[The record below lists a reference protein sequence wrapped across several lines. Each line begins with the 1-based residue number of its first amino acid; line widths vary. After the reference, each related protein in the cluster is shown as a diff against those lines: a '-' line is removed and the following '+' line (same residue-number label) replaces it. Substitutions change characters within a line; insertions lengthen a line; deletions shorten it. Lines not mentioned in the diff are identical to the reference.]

1 VSASIVSGNRI
12 RLQGSVEKLNLSN
25 FTASNFDRDKSNIG
39 IIKDTATSTVVEKIT
54 ENRQQHSSITAKIT
68 EAFEIFASARAEVGA
83 SSRRAQEN
91 EAAAQDILLT
101 LEENMS
107 EIRDADLASLL
118 TQLEFL
124 MTNKEAAQATFTRI
138 TSKSLFDFLG

>member
-1 VSASIVSGNRI
+1 
-12 RLQGSVEKLNLSN
+12 LKFLLLLEQ
-25 FTASNFDRDKSNIG
+25 
-39 IIKDTATSTVVEKIT
+39 
-54 ENRQQHSSITAKIT
+54 
-68 EAFEIFASARAEVGA
+68 EVGA

-124 MTNKEAAQATFTRI
+124 DDK
-138 TSKSLFDFLG
+138 